1 MYPQDQH
8 CFNAHMAILN
18 TTLVIIKTTQGHHQD
33 HTGSSSRPHRVIRT
47 HSVILKTAQG
57 HQQGIDCCEAIIAT
71 QGPSHSPGNHQDHT
85 GSSSRP
91 HRVNIKPLRGIR
103 THSVILKT
111 TQGHQQ
117 GIDCCEAIIATQG
130 PSHSPGNHQDHTGS
144 SSRPHRVN
152 IKPLRGIRTHSVI
165 LKTTQ
170 GHQQGIDCCVAII
183 ATQGP
188 SHSPG
193 NRLLCSHHGYT
204 GAFTQPRESIA
215 VWPSWLHRGLH
226 TAQGINCFT
235 QPRNLHLIRKK
246 KKILYPLIGFHSDN
260 AVLILHFQSLFAAV
274 HLEIF
279 NFHSSSL

>member
-1 MYPQDQH
+1 
-8 CFNAHMAILN
+8 MAILN

-91 HRVNIKPLRGIR
+91 HRVI
-103 THSVILKT
+103 
-111 TQGHQQ
+111 
-117 GIDCCEAIIATQG
+117 
-130 PSHSPGNHQDHTGS
+130 
-144 SSRPHRVN
+144 

-204 GAFTQPRESIA
+204 GAFTQPRELIA
-215 VWPSWLHRGLH
+215 SHSQEIFIWSE
-226 TAQGINCFT
+226 
-235 QPRNLHLIRKK
+235 K

-260 AVLILHFQSLFAAV
+260 AVLILHFPILLCCCTSWNFQFSFFISLKSWLSISF
-274 HLEIF
+274 HLPKG
-279 NFHSSSL
+279 FHF